1 MISMLGHALLGL
13 LVGLIASKLMNSSHG
28 LIVNTLLGLAGGWLG
43 GRIGR
48 WLGLYEEGHFMGF
61 VMSVVGAMIIV
72 AIAHFI

>member
-13 LVGLIASKLMNSSHG
+13 LIGFIASKLMHSPHG
-28 LIVNTLLGLAGGWLG
+28 LIVDTLLGLAGGWLG

-48 WLGLYEEGHFMGF
+48 WLGMYEEGHVMGF
-61 VMSVVGAMIIV
+61 VMAVVGAAIIL